1 MATNPFRYHGSS
13 KLPPSSSIVAESP
26 RLRTQLLG
34 VISSSI
40 TFILLYSLR
49 WASRD
54 TDPPI
59 HMESTL
65 LRGEIKKKSYFP
77 VYRSSISDVEPTLHG
92 ILRKDVPSI
101 ISSVWNPSQ
110 CAVLGLAYGYGLW
123 TFRDFVG
130 SLRAT
135 GYNGYIILGISPNP
149 GEDVLDYLEHQNVT
163 VKYVEMANR
172 CTYNGTIGYDGRVIN
187 TKDWNCAKKYPD
199 YKITWGRF
207 KLYEDWLKEEVGV
220 TDGIMLTDV
229 RDAYFQR
236 DPFVA
241 AVELDMQHPL
251 MLFEEHPDMKNTH
264 WLTDI
269 PVSSCKKYKVGETQV
284 LCSGSV
290 MGSREGILGYIET
303 MVEEFDLW
311 KTQQNCRID
320 MPGDDQ
326 SIHNYLYYTN
336 RFKNATTIPHR
347 TGPIHVVGYQASLIW
362 NEAEAEGK
370 AKNITVWEVDS
381 YYVRNDKWQDWLPG
395 EHGLIDPTTGL
406 IVNLDGSPSPQV
418 HQVDRFGSLNRQW
431 LRKMNELGWP
441 YNTIPSPSKA
451 NSSLLT

>member
-1 MATNPFRYHGSS
+1 MVATNPFRHHGSS
-13 KLPPSSSIVAESP
+13 KFSSPFSNVVWYPPG
-26 RLRTQLLG
+26 RTLLG

-40 TFILLYSLR
+40 AFLILYSVRL
-49 WASRD
+49 ASREENQ
-54 TDPPI
+54 PI
-59 HMESTL
+59 HLESTS
-65 LRGEIKKKSYFP
+65 LRAGLEKDRYFP
-77 VYRSSISDVEPTLHG
+77 INSSLASVAVQTLQSNFREDVQPIE
-92 ILRKDVPSI
+92 
-101 ISSVWNPSQ
+101 SSVWDPSR

-123 TFRDFVG
+123 AFRDFVG

-135 GYNGYIILGISPNP
+135 GYDGYIILGISPNP
-149 GEDVLDYLEHQNVT
+149 GNDVHDYLKEQNVT
-163 VKYVEMANR
+163 VKYVEMADR

-187 TKDWNCAKKYPD
+187 TKDWNCAKDYPD

-207 KLYEDWLKEEVGV
+207 KLYEDWLKQEVGV
-220 TDGIMLTDV
+220 TDGVMLTDF

-236 DPFVA
+236 DPFAA
-241 AVELDMQHPL
+241 AVELGMQHPL

-269 PVSSCKKYKVGETQV
+269 PVSSCKKYRVGETQV

-290 MGSREGILGYIET
+290 MGSREGILGYIED
-303 MVEEFDLW
+303 MVEEFDVW
-311 KTQQNCRID
+311 KTQQRCRID

-336 RFKNATTIPHR
+336 RLKNATTIPHR

-395 EHGLIDPTTGL
+395 KHGLIDPNTGL
-406 IVNLDGSPSPQV
+406 ILNLDGSPSPQV

-431 LRKMNELGWP
+431 IRKMNEQGWP
-441 YNTIPSPSKA
+441 YNR
-451 NSSLLT
+451 